1 MRVAVLSDVHGNA
14 GALAAVL
21 ADAGAVDLVVANGD
35 LLAYGPS
42 PAETLEILLSLPNAV
57 FVSGNNDRYL
67 VERRWQG
74 RPSDGWEAESFAN
87 LRWTAERI
95 GPDGLDRVASWPFQ
109 QHLDLGP
116 GTLVVHASP
125 LADNIGMFPWT
136 PDPQLSHMLRD
147 VEESLVV
154 CGHTHLVMDRHPD
167 QHRVISDGSAGFPFD
182 HDVHPSY
189 LILDDSDGPVRA
201 AVRRVSYDVAQG
213 IRELEQRHVP
223 FAQVIAFQMRH
234 GALMPKH
241 ETDYARRDLV
251 RYAE

>member
-21 ADAGAVDLVVANGD
+21 DDAGSVDVVVANGD

-42 PAETLEILLSLPNAV
+42 PAETLEMLRSLPNVV

-67 VERRWQG
+67 VERRWEAQPG
-74 RPSDGWEAESFAN
+74 DRWEAESFAN

-95 GPDGLDRVASWPFQ
+95 GAEGLEYLAGWPFQ
-109 QHLDLGP
+109 QHLDFGP

-136 PDPQLSHMLRD
+136 PDSQLSHMLQD
-147 VEESLVV
+147 VDESLVV

-182 HDVHPSY
+182 HDVRPSY
-189 LILDDSDGPVRA
+189 LILDDSGGRVKVE
-201 AVRRVSYDVAQG
+201 VRRVSYDVTAG

-241 ETDYARRDLV
+241 ETDYL